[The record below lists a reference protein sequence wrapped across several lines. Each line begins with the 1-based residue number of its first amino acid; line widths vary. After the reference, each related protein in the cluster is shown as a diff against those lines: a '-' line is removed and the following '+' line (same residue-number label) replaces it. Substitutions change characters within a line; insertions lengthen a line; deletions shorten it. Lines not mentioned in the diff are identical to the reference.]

1 MRDFL
6 EVLDFTNCVDSQ
18 AFPLLSWVDL
28 EFLNGDNLRWVGSQM
43 ALVDDG
49 VRSLTQLLAYTRQS
63 FPGSIDRDGPLT
75 YLLLISSFIC
85 SAMSKS
91 AGGLEV
97 CRSWF
102 VGLALD
108 IDFLTAKDL
117 AFEGEEMF
125 ILEGD
130 RGVSGDTV
138 AEPGAMAK
146 ESQAVNPSRRG
157 GVLSIVLKGLEM
169 TFQAHHRNLTLL
181 PGNHLTCVRLV
192 THVRALFLHHG
203 GIMKR

>member
-1 MRDFL
+1 
-6 EVLDFTNCVDSQ
+6 
-18 AFPLLSWVDL
+18 
-28 EFLNGDNLRWVGSQM
+28 
-43 ALVDDG
+43 
-49 VRSLTQLLAYTRQS
+49 
-63 FPGSIDRDGPLT
+63 
-75 YLLLISSFIC
+75 
-85 SAMSKS
+85 MSKS
-91 AGGLEV
+91 AGGLEG

-130 RGVSGDTV
+130 RGISGDTV

-146 ESQAVNPSRRG
+146 ESQAVKSSRG
-157 GVLSIVLKGLEM
+157 GAVLSMVLKGLEM
-169 TFQAHHRNLTLL
+169 IFQAHNRNLTLL
-181 PGNHLTCVRLV
+181 SGSHLACVRLV
-192 THVRALFLHHG
+192 THLRAIFLRHG